1 MNANAIR
8 LNHDD
13 HTIIITNDFAKKS
26 GNPTT
31 NEYKDLMR
39 IKNQNRDYTVVVKTT
54 TKRND
59 GTSKITKAKMKA
71 YISKHDDENGTI
83 MAQFKAMVDEEVGE
97 NLNRTSFFAIKKW
110 FFEQYSDLKPDT
122 QNAKA

>member
-13 HTIIITNDFAKKS
+13 HTIIITKDFAKKS

-83 MAQFKAMVDEEVGE
+83 MAQFEAMVKEEVGE

-122 QNAKA
+122 PNAKA

>member
-1 MNANAIR
+1 
-8 LNHDD
+8 
-13 HTIIITNDFAKKS
+13 
-26 GNPTT
+26 
-31 NEYKDLMR
+31 
-39 IKNQNRDYTVVVKTT
+39 
-54 TKRND
+54 
-59 GTSKITKAKMKA
+59 
-71 YISKHDDENGTI
+71 

>member
-1 MNANAIR
+1 MANAIR

-13 HTIIITNDFAKKS
+13 HTIIITKDFAKKS
-26 GNPTT
+26 GIPGS
-31 NEYKDLMR
+31 NEYKELMN
-39 IKNQNRDYTVVVKTT
+39 IKRDNRDYNVVVKAT

-59 GTSKITKAKMKA
+59 GTSKITKAKMRA